1 MKWLKYY
8 REKAGLSLNK
18 LAEMLGVQ
26 LNTVWR
32 WESGRAITSVEMAK
46 ALAQIFGITESE
58 LLNGPGSQNW
68 ELKLVVSKTSQETEG
83 GTMNLTATMD
93 MTAARSTAT
102 LAIGDNAMGITLS
115 APYELWEDDSRFE
128 ELIEDIRRKRSKGL
142 KIRREDW

>member
-142 KIRREDW
+142 KMRREDW

>member
-1 MKWLKYY
+1 M
-8 REKAGLSLNK
+8 NK
-18 LAEMLGVQ
+18 LAEMLGIQ

-32 WESGRAITSVEMAK
+32 WENGRASPSVEMAQN
-46 ALAQIFGITESE
+46 LAQILGITESE
-58 LLNGPGSQNW
+58 LLNGPVSRNW
-68 ELKLVVSKTSQETEG
+68 NLKLVVSKEGTESEG
-83 GTMNLTATMD
+83 GTMDLRATID